1 MKFHL
6 FQEFRLIDKAELA
19 PLGDLIEPIMLGWN
33 GGAVINIEPVKRSP
47 CSDSRCR
54 TDEAKC
60 QESFPS

>member
-19 PLGDLIEPIMLGWN
+19 PLGDLIESIMLGWN
-33 GGAVINIEPVKRSP
+33 GGALINKEPVKRNLR
-47 CSDSRCR
+47 SDSRCK
-54 TDEAKC
+54 TEAKC